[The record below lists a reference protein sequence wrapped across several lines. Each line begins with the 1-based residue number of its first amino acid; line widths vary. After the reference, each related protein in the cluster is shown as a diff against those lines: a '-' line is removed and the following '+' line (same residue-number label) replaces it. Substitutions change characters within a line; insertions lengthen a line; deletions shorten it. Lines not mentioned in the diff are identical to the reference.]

1 MKYVPKSKLDLSNN
15 KSIKLHNNNKFN
27 IETTLRLKKPLF
39 FLSKGINE
47 NDQLTFKS
55 KYMIKII
62 QIMDKYLKTRNN
74 YIQYTK
80 NEIEDYYK
88 NLKS

>member
-1 MKYVPKSKLDLSNN
+1 MV
-15 KSIKLHNNNKFN
+15 
-27 IETTLRLKKPLF
+27 
-39 FLSKGINE
+39 
-47 NDQLTFKS
+47 
-55 KYMIKII
+55 KII